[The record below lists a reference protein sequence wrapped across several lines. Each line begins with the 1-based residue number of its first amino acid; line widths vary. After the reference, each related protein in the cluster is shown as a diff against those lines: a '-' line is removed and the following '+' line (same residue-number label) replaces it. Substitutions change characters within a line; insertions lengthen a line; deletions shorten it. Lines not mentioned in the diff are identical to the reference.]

1 MDIRLN
7 DQGVT
12 AKEAVAELKTI
23 KLNWRN
29 RLYTTAAAEAKGKQ
43 YVDIYNAHA
52 RLVAKT
58 LKVKPRLM
66 GYKVTDYPNEGLW

>member
-1 MDIRLN
+1 MISE
-7 DQGVT
+7 QGIT
-12 AKEAVAELKTI
+12 AKEAVAELKAI

-29 RLYTTAAAEAKGKQ
+29 RLYTAATAEAMGKK

-52 RLVAKT
+52 RLVAET